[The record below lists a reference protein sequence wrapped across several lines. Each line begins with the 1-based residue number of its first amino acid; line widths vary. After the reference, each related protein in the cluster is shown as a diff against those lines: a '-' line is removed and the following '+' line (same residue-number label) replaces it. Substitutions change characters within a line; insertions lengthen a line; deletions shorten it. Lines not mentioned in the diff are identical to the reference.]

1 MAGNSRGVARVN
13 ASGGDID
20 TAVAAAVEAA
30 NSGGRTMPN
39 LHVIAGVGETPS
51 YPKVRKIGLTDLK
64 QALAGGIDDF
74 SAMPTHVLFLGI
86 LYPLVGLF
94 LACLTFGYEVVPLLF
109 PLASGFALLGPFAA
123 VGLYELSRRRE
134 LGLESS
140 WTNAFDVLR
149 SPSRDAILALGF
161 LLMAI
166 FLIWLATAELLF
178 RSVFGYT
185 TPDSITQ
192 FVRDV
197 LTTPRGWTLIV
208 AGNALGFL
216 FAVLVLILSVVSF
229 PLLLD
234 REVGAAVAIHTSVR
248 AVLANPVPIAI
259 WGLIVALALLIGS
272 LPFLLGLA
280 VVMPVLAHA
289 TWHLYRRLVEP
300 DLSPR
305 PEYRPQPKAP
315 RYAADFPAALFPSRL
330 LGGEPSAAPPA
341 VPPETSAGDA
351 AQPAPET
358 SETTNSRP

>member
-1 MAGNSRGVARVN
+1 MTAIGRCGTMAGNSRGVARVN

-20 TAVAAAVEAA
+20 TAVEAA

-64 QALAGGIDDF
+64 GALAGGIDDF

-166 FLIWLATAELLF
+166 FLIWLATAELLYQ
-178 RSVFGYT
+178 SLFGFS
-185 TPDSITQ
+185 TPGSLTQ
-192 FVRDV
+192 FARDV
-197 LTTPRGWTLIV
+197 FTTPRGWTLII
-208 AGNALGFL
+208 AGNALGFV
-216 FAVLVLILSVVSF
+216 FAVLVLIMSVVSF

-305 PEYRPQPKAP
+305 PEYRPRPKAP
-315 RYAADFPAALFPSRL
+315 RYAADFPAALFPSRAI
-330 LGGEPSAAPPA
+330 GGEPSA
-341 VPPETSAGDA
+341 ETSAGDA
-351 AQPAPET
+351 AQPAEQG
-358 SETTNSRP
+358 SKTNSPP

>member
-1 MAGNSRGVARVN
+1 MATTYSDSIAKFGRHVFG
-13 ASGGDID
+13 
-20 TAVAAAVEAA
+20 EAA
-30 NSGGRTMPN
+30 T
-39 LHVIAGVGETPS
+39 
-51 YPKVRKIGLTDLK
+51 YPIRKIELSDLGE
-64 QALAGGIDDF
+64 ALRLGWEDF
-74 SAMPTHVLFLGI
+74 KAMPSHAVVVCVIYPVLGI
-86 LYPLVGLF
+86 ALF
-94 LACLTFGYEVVPLLF
+94 RMVLGYSVLPLLF

-134 LGLESS
+134 LGLQSS

-166 FLIWLATAELLF
+166 FLIWLATAELLYQ
-178 RSVFGYT
+178 SLFGFSA
-185 TPDSITQ
+185 PGSLTQ
-192 FVRDV
+192 FARDV
-197 LTTPRGWTLIV
+197 FTTPRGWTLII
-208 AGNALGFL
+208 AGNALGFV
-216 FAVLVLILSVVSF
+216 FAVLVLIMSVVSF

-305 PEYRPQPKAP
+305 PEYRPRPKAP
-315 RYAADFPAALFPSRL
+315 RYAADFPAAPFPSRSI
-330 LGGEPSAAPPA
+330 GGEPSA
-341 VPPETSAGDA
+341 ETSAGNA
-351 AQPAPET
+351 AQPAEQG
-358 SETTNSRP
+358 SKTNSPP

>member
-1 MAGNSRGVARVN
+1 
-13 ASGGDID
+13 
-20 TAVAAAVEAA
+20 
-30 NSGGRTMPN
+30 MPN

>member
-1 MAGNSRGVARVN
+1 
-13 ASGGDID
+13 
-20 TAVAAAVEAA
+20 
-30 NSGGRTMPN
+30 MPN

-109 PLASGFALLGPFAA
+109 PLASGFALVGPFAA

-166 FLIWLATAELLF
+166 FLIWLATAELLYQ
-178 RSVFGYT
+178 SLFGFS
-185 TPDSITQ
+185 TPGSLTQ
-192 FVRDV
+192 FARDV
-197 LTTPRGWTLIV
+197 FTTPRGWTLII
-208 AGNALGFL
+208 AGNALGFV
-216 FAVLVLILSVVSF
+216 FAVL
-229 PLLLD
+229 
-234 REVGAAVAIHTSVR
+234 

-305 PEYRPQPKAP
+305 PEYRPRPKAP
-315 RYAADFPAALFPSRL
+315 RYAADFPAALFPSRAI
-330 LGGEPSAAPPA
+330 GGEPSA

-351 AQPAPET
+351 AQPAEQG
-358 SETTNSRP
+358 SKTNLPP

>member
-1 MAGNSRGVARVN
+1 MTAIGRCGTMAGNSRGVARVN

-94 LACLTFGYEVVPLLF
+94 LACLTFGYEV
-109 PLASGFALLGPFAA
+109 
-123 VGLYELSRRRE
+123 GLYELSRRRE
-134 LGLESS
+134 LGLQSS

-166 FLIWLATAELLF
+166 FLIWLATAELLYQ
-178 RSVFGYT
+178 SLFGFS
-185 TPDSITQ
+185 TPGSLTQ
-192 FVRDV
+192 FARDV
-197 LTTPRGWTLIV
+197 FTTPRGWTLII
-208 AGNALGFL
+208 AGNALGFV
-216 FAVLVLILSVVSF
+216 FAVLVLIMSVVSF

-259 WGLIVALALLIGS
+259 WGLIVAVALLIGS

-305 PEYRPQPKAP
+305 PEYRPRPKAP
-315 RYAADFPAALFPSRL
+315 RYAADFPAALFPSRAI
-330 LGGEPSAAPPA
+330 GGEPSAVA
-341 VPPETSAGDA
+341 PETSAGDA